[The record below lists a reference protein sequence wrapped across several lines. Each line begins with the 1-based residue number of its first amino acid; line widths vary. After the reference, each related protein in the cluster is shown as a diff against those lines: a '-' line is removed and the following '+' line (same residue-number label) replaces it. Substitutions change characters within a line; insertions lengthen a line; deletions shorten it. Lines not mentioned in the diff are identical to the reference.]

1 MAPSNDEL
9 NRIAKQAE
17 LDLNSYQA
25 KQGLN
30 NSTIGDE
37 AGVDSGVEKKF
48 PGAQVKTG
56 DELSTSGSYNKRI
69 PPSEGGELDDRGRQ
83 TRGTHFEGTG
93 GPEEKFDNTG
103 ENDND
108 VVTRNAI
115 GKKDIVGEGKERKG
129 NDILDQ
135 GASAAR
141 NNVGSNPPGPGGS
154 QFKGADYYTPE
165 SVPDSISAEGNV
177 APESVT
183 QASRESELGGL

>member
-1 MAPSNDEL
+1 MTAEGKQAPSL
-9 NRIAKQAE
+9 M
-17 LDLNSYQA
+17 
-25 KQGLN
+25 
-30 NSTIGDE
+30 
-37 AGVDSGVEKKF
+37 F
-48 PGAQVKTG
+48 
-56 DELSTSGSYNKRI
+56 LSFSLSASILTQT
-69 PPSEGGELDDRGRQ
+69 LVRQ

-93 GPEEKFDNTG
+93 GPENKLDTTG
-103 ENDND
+103 ENDDD
-108 VVTRNAI
+108 VVTRNALS
-115 GKKDIVGEGKERKG
+115 KKDVVGEGKERKG

-183 QASRESELGGL
+183 QASKESEVGGF